1 MEYMTVIFRS
11 VSVFV
16 PGRRI

>member
-1 MEYMTVIFRS
+1 MYQHRS

-16 PGRRI
+16 FMLFHA